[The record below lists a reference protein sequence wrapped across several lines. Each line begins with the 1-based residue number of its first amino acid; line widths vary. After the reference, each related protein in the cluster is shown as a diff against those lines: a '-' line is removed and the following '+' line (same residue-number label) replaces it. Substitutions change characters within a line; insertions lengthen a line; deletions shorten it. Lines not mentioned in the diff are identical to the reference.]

1 VHAEFESAAPYAAI
15 PTDLSIFTL
24 AATSLRGEP
33 LDLFIQRKQNTL
45 DQHDPLTPTQP
56 TELDN
61 IIRLLAAFRSA
72 ARMEAAIKRSAHRS
86 VREL

>member
-33 LDLFIQRKQNTL
+33 LYLFIQRKQNIL
-45 DQHDPLTPTQP
+45 DQHDPLTLTRP

-61 IIRLLAAFRSA
+61 IIRPPALPSG
-72 ARMEAAIKRSAHRS
+72 ARQDSSIRG
-86 VREL
+86 

>member
-1 VHAEFESAAPYAAI
+1 VRAEFESAAPYAAI

-45 DQHDPLTPTQP
+45 DQHDPLTPT
-56 TELDN
+56 
-61 IIRLLAAFRSA
+61 
-72 ARMEAAIKRSAHRS
+72 HRAGQYHPAPGGLPQCGPNGS
-86 VREL
+86 GD